1 MSLGLFPQ
9 NFEIPARRLIVLW
22 VAEGLVHPL
31 VHPMEEKEAPED
43 VAERYLT
50 MLIGQC
56 LVQVT
61 KKKLNG
67 KV

>member
-22 VAEGLVHPL
+22 VAEGLVHP
-31 VHPMEEKEAPED
+31 MEEKEAPED

-56 LVQVT
+56 LAL
-61 KKKLNG
+61 K
-67 KV
+67 